1 MTEAKTTKK
10 NRRRFSNLLR
20 SQLYDAL
27 RLSNLRKVY
36 YMVVAKLDTNIQYV
50 DKLDISI
57 SDPKMDSHTDK
68 IRLSLHLTSDL
79 YESQ

>member
-1 MTEAKTTKK
+1 
-10 NRRRFSNLLR
+10 
-20 SQLYDAL
+20 
-27 RLSNLRKVY
+27 
-36 YMVVAKLDTNIQYV
+36 MVVAKLDTNIQYV